1 MTSKAQHTKGPWKIM
16 QCLPRVPQYDGQ
28 TETVIVDENNRNI
41 LNRSSI
47 FEEAANAQLIAAAPE
62 MLEAL
67 KYAAEL
73 VEVARRYFPKS
84 VRNSD
89 TFQLENTCA
98 TIGKAIAKAEGNAK
112 QLSDSGTVSPM
123 ILGAFWI
130 VPAVWLLAHFAV
142 LQVVASLGR

>member
-1 MTSKAQHTKGPWKIM
+1 MTNQTQHTAGPWK
-16 QCLPRVPQYDGQ
+16 Y
-28 TETVIVDENNRNI
+28 
-41 LNRSSI
+41 
-47 FEEAANAQLIAAAPE
+47 EAATKTIRGVPNNYWLATMDSFDGAVNHEANARLIAAAPE

-73 VEVARRYFPKS
+73 VKVARRYFPKS

-98 TIGKAIAKAEGNAK
+98 TIGKAIAKAEGNDK

-130 VPAVWLLAHFAV
+130 VPAVWLLMHFAV
-142 LQVVASLGR
+142 LQVVASFGR